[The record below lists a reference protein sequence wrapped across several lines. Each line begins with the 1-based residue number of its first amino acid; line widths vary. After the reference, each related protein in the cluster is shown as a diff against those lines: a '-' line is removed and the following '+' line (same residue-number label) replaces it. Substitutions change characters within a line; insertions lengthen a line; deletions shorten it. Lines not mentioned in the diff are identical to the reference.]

1 MVAVPE
7 KLIDVVC
14 CPAQKFWFAGAV
26 TVGAGL
32 TVILNVTGVPEQEPE
47 DGVTVMVEVIAEV
60 EEFVARN
67 EAIFP
72 VPLPAKPIAVL
83 SFTQE

>member
-47 DGVTVMVEVIAEV
+47 DGVTVMVEVIVEV

-72 VPLPAKPIAVL
+72 VPFPAKPVAVL

>member
-1 MVAVPE
+1 MVPVPE

-14 CPAQKFWFAGAV
+14 CPAQTFWFAGAV
-26 TVGAGL
+26 TVGEGL

-47 DGVTVMVEVIAEV
+47 DGVTVIEEVIVEV

-72 VPLPAKPIAVL
+72 VPFPAKPVAVL
-83 SFTQE
+83 SFTHE